1 MRAFDQKDSPKHSNT
16 SGQRKSLERIK
27 SYAAFPAQ
35 AQVKKPVTR
44 LKSDSIKP
52 TDSNQQNSEASP
64 LQTSLLLSSYGILH
78 DEWSETSY
86 LGMNI
91 LVNLISSTD
100 VEVCAQ
106 ASAKINTILHNR
118 NLQSVEE
125 SCYLIASIEKY
136 MYVES
141 NAGKKNRIRYF
152 RDSNLLNLL
161 IYLFI
166 R

>member
-27 SYAAFPAQ
+27 SYAAFPSQ

-52 TDSNQQNSEASP
+52 TDSNQHSEASP

-91 LVNLISSTD
+91 LINLISSSD
-100 VEVCAQ
+100 IEVCAQ

-125 SCYLIASIEKY
+125 SCYLIASIEKF

-141 NAGKKNRIRYF
+141 NAGKKNRIRDRSLF
-152 RDSNLLNLL
+152 NFLIFLL
-161 IYLFI
+161 I